1 MKNINIFINLIIVML
16 VFSLEPLMA
25 QTVIEEITV
34 TARNRTENLQEVPLA
49 ISAFSSDQLDKAAIK
64 NVNDLANFT
73 SNMTFNSSENGRLNI
88 PVIRGMGMIDT
99 RGFDNNVSIFLD
111 GVFVSG
117 RSSQNLAML
126 DLERVEVV
134 KGPQSALYGRNS
146 FSGAINYVTKKPTN
160 EFAGKITT
168 TVDLDNIRQVIA
180 SISGPIIDGK
190 LSGSLAI
197 DSDHSGGTY
206 SNRACGSRVSIRWT

>member
-1 MKNINIFINLIIVML
+1 ML

-160 EFAGKITT
+160 
-168 TVDLDNIRQVIA
+168 VLV
-180 SISGPIIDGK
+180 K
-190 LSGSLAI
+190 LQQQLI
-197 DSDHSGGTY
+197 
-206 SNRACGSRVSIRWT
+206 

>member
-134 KGPQSALYGRNS
+134 KGPQSALYGRKS
-146 FSGAINYVTKKPTN
+146 LSGAIN
-160 EFAGKITT
+160 
-168 TVDLDNIRQVIA
+168 
-180 SISGPIIDGK
+180 
-190 LSGSLAI
+190 
-197 DSDHSGGTY
+197 
-206 SNRACGSRVSIRWT
+206 

>member
-1 MKNINIFINLIIVML
+1 MRNINISIKLIVIVL
-16 VFSLEPLMA
+16 LFSLEPLIA

-34 TARNRTENLQEVPLA
+34 TARNRAENLQEVPLA
-49 ISAFSSDQLDKAAIK
+49 ISVFTSEQLDKATIK
-64 NVNDLANFT
+64 NINDLANYT

-117 RSSQNLAML
+117 RSSQNVSML

-146 FSGAINYVTKKPTN
+146 FSGAINYVTKKPN
-160 EFAGKITT
+160 
-168 TVDLDNIRQVIA
+168 D
-180 SISGPIIDGK
+180 
-190 LSGSLAI
+190 
-197 DSDHSGGTY
+197 
-206 SNRACGSRVSIRWT
+206 

>member
-1 MKNINIFINLIIVML
+1 
-16 VFSLEPLMA
+16 
-25 QTVIEEITV
+25 
-34 TARNRTENLQEVPLA
+34 
-49 ISAFSSDQLDKAAIK
+49 
-64 NVNDLANFT
+64 
-73 SNMTFNSSENGRLNI
+73 MTFNSSENGRLNI

-117 RSSQNLAML
+117 RSSQNVSML

-146 FSGAINYVTKKPTN
+146 FSGAINYVTKKPN
-160 EFAGKITT
+160 DEFLGKVTT

-180 SISGPIIDGK
+180 TIKWSNYRRK
-190 LSGSLAI
+190 TLMEVLAL
-197 DSDHSGGTY
+197 DSDHDGGTY
-206 SNRACGSRVSIRWT
+206 SNRPVDQEYQLGGHDNESIMATLRYTPNESTDIVFSVFHGSENIDQLPLSIDANNCGEYDGGSTWSNLRCWSSLLSLWRDQWFRNR